1 MKKSDSREI
10 YLTAF
15 EKFRK
20 NVNGQAQLPLR
31 KIREAAIQ
39 RFSELGFP
47 NTRMEEWK
55 YTDVTPL
62 LKHDFKLVEN
72 LPEVSNKDIEKFLFD
87 DADSHLVV
95 FINGRF
101 SETLS
106 NLNQSDGKLEIEP
119 LEQVMARNHDLLN
132 RYLTKYAPFEKD
144 AFMALNTAFLRSG
157 IFIRIPEFAVIEN
170 PIHILNIAAFD
181 GTVYQTHP
189 RTLVTASKGSQ
200 ARIVESYQH
209 LSGGVYFNNA
219 VTEIVLEDDAI
230 VDHYKIQ
237 IESIEAFRINN
248 TFVHLGRNSVYN
260 SLSVDLGGR
269 LVRNNI
275 KVRLNDIHGETNLYG
290 FYLADGKQHIDNH
303 TLIDHAQ
310 PHCNSNELY
319 KGMLSDKARAV
330 FSGTILVRQDAQK
343 TNAFQSNKNLLLSEE
358 AEVDSRPQLKI
369 FADDVRCTHGA
380 TVGQLNEEALFYLQ
394 QRGIGKDQAQI
405 MLRFAFAKEIIEKI
419 KPEGLREAIG
429 QIVSERLKKI

>member
-237 IESIEAFRINN
+237 IESIEAFR
-248 TFVHLGRNSVYN
+248 
-260 SLSVDLGGR
+260 
-269 LVRNNI
+269 
-275 KVRLNDIHGETNLYG
+275 
-290 FYLADGKQHIDNH
+290 
-303 TLIDHAQ
+303 
-310 PHCNSNELY
+310 
-319 KGMLSDKARAV
+319 KA
-330 FSGTILVRQDAQK
+330 
-343 TNAFQSNKNLLLSEE
+343 
-358 AEVDSRPQLKI
+358 
-369 FADDVRCTHGA
+369 TH
-380 TVGQLNEEALFYLQ
+380 
-394 QRGIGKDQAQI
+394 R
-405 MLRFAFAKEIIEKI
+405 
-419 KPEGLREAIG
+419 
-429 QIVSERLKKI
+429 

>member
-1 MKKSDSREI
+1 M
-10 YLTAF
+10 
-15 EKFRK
+15 
-20 NVNGQAQLPLR
+20 
-31 KIREAAIQ
+31 
-39 RFSELGFP
+39 
-47 NTRMEEWK
+47 
-55 YTDVTPL
+55 
-62 LKHDFKLVEN
+62 
-72 LPEVSNKDIEKFLFD
+72 
-87 DADSHLVV
+87 